1 MRKSRSSQVVS
12 SEPPVFVS
20 LFFSRNCQVHDEL
33 GVLNL
38 KRKGGKEQ
46 VHDDDDDVLDGV
58 LICFEKD

>member
-12 SEPPVFVS
+12 SEPPVFLS

-46 VHDDDDDVLDGV
+46 VHDDDDDALDGV
-58 LICFEKD
+58 